1 MSISI
6 GRTAEPV
13 AMNRMTWR
21 GCAYMA
27 FILTLLAL
35 SGAGPAVAQYYSGS
49 CPRGQKFAA
58 GACVTSCPAG
68 YSDQGTYCR
77 LRNMGD

>member
-1 MSISI
+1 M
-6 GRTAEPV
+6 A
-13 AMNRMTWR
+13 WR
-21 GCAYMA
+21 RGVYAG
-27 FILTLLAL
+27 FTVTLLVLAC
-35 SGAGPAVAQYYSGS
+35 AGPAIAQYYAGS

-68 YSDQGTYCR
+68 YSDQGSYCR